1 MPLSNIGLVAALRH
15 FGGLEKIFIKNVLT
29 LYVYTYIFASSILI
43 QLKNSNKTMATATTW
58 AIDPTHSEVQFKIKH
73 LVISTVTGSF
83 KTFEGTVETE
93 NDGFEGAKIQFSAD
107 IDSIDTN
114 MAQRDAHLKSADF
127 FDAENFPKLSFVS
140 SSFTQKDDENYVL
153 TGDLTLRGVTK
164 SVTLSATYGGQMVDF
179 YGNTK
184 AGFEISGK
192 INRKDFG
199 LNWSAVTEAGGVVV
213 SDEVKLHINVQ
224 VAKQA

>member
-1 MPLSNIGLVAALRH
+1 
-15 FGGLEKIFIKNVLT
+15 
-29 LYVYTYIFASSILI
+29 
-43 QLKNSNKTMATATTW
+43 MATATTW

-153 TGDLTLRGVTK
+153 TGDLALRGVTK

>member
-1 MPLSNIGLVAALRH
+1 
-15 FGGLEKIFIKNVLT
+15 
-29 LYVYTYIFASSILI
+29 
-43 QLKNSNKTMATATTW
+43 MATATTW

>member
-1 MPLSNIGLVAALRH
+1 MYIH
-15 FGGLEKIFIKNVLT
+15 
-29 LYVYTYIFASSILI
+29 IFALSILI

>member
-1 MPLSNIGLVAALRH
+1 
-15 FGGLEKIFIKNVLT
+15 
-29 LYVYTYIFASSILI
+29 
-43 QLKNSNKTMATATTW
+43 MATATTW

-83 KTFEGTVETE
+83 KSFEGSVETE
-93 NDGFEGAKIQFSAD
+93 NDGFEGAKVQFSAY